1 MLLRKR
7 ENDVSLMTVENVT
20 KSYRVGGAEQT
31 ELAGIDLSLQAGE
44 FVGLVGPSGCGKT
57 TLLNICGLIDQPDSG
72 QLSWHGQ
79 SLKGES
85 GAALTELRR
94 RTFGFVF
101 QQFNLIPVMSARDN
115 ISYPL
120 MLLGLSRKAQN
131 ERVESLANAVGIG
144 SLLDKRPAHL
154 SGGQRQ
160 RVAIARA
167 LAKRPE
173 LIIADEPTASL
184 DEETALTV
192 VDLLRSLSREFNTT
206 VLVATHDARLS
217 RWCDRLIRLH
227 QGHLQVDPGH
237 VELFGEA
244 TV

>member
-1 MLLRKR
+1 MT
-7 ENDVSLMTVENVT
+7 LMTVDKVS
-20 KSYRVGGAEQT
+20 KSYRVGEADQRVLSGV
-31 ELAGIDLSLQAGE
+31 DLLLQAGE

-57 TLLNICGLIDQPDSG
+57 TLLNICGLIDQQDCG
-72 QLSWHGQ
+72 QLYWHDRALTG
-79 SLKGES
+79 LS
-85 GAALTELRR
+85 GAALTDLRR

-101 QQFNLIPVMSARDN
+101 QEFNLIPVMSARDN
-115 ISYPL
+115 IAYPL
-120 MLLGLSRKAQN
+120 MLLGLSRKEQA
-131 ERVESLANAVGIG
+131 ERVNALANAVGIG

-192 VDLLRSLSREFNTT
+192 VDLLRTLSREFNTT
-206 VLVATHDARLS
+206 VLVATHDIRLS

-227 QGHLQVDPGH
+227 QGRLQSETRQPVSGREER
-237 VELFGEA
+237 V
-244 TV
+244 

>member
-1 MLLRKR
+1 MT
-7 ENDVSLMTVENVT
+7 LMTVDKVS
-20 KSYRVGGAEQT
+20 KSYRVGETDQRVLSGV
-31 ELAGIDLSLQAGE
+31 DLSLQAGE

-57 TLLNICGLIDQPDSG
+57 TLLNICGLIDQPDNG
-72 QLSWHGQ
+72 QLYWHDRVLTG
-79 SLKGES
+79 LS
-85 GAALTELRR
+85 GAALTDLRR

-101 QQFNLIPVMSARDN
+101 QEFNLIPVMSARDN
-115 ISYPL
+115 IAYPL
-120 MLLGLSRKAQN
+120 MLLGLSRKEQA
-131 ERVESLANAVGIG
+131 ERVTALANAVGIG

-192 VDLLRSLSREFNTT
+192 VDLLRTLSREFNTT
-206 VLVATHDARLS
+206 VLVATHDIRLS

-227 QGHLQVDPGH
+227 QGRLQSETRQPAPVREG
-237 VELFGEA
+237 A
-244 TV
+244 I